1 MKIVESKISMQ
12 IISILLAI
20 IFTLTFAIVLDEKS
34 DKDGKIDTKKE
45 TVISEIKDLTPLN
58 IEDESDKHEEVDS
71 NGE

>member
-1 MKIVESKISMQ
+1 MQ

-20 IFTLTFAIVLDEKS
+20 IFTLTFAIILDEKS

-58 IEDESDKHEEVDS
+58 IKDESDKHEEVDS